1 MKQFKEN
8 QILETRSICD
18 HDCIF
23 DGRVISR
30 TEKTVKL
37 DLGSD
42 GIKNVKIFTEENGD
56 EYCYPYGRY
65 SFAPIFRA

>member
-1 MKQFKEN
+1 MKTFKEK
-8 QILETRSICD
+8 QELMTRSICD

-30 TEKTVKL
+30 TAKTVKL
-37 DLGSD
+37 DLGRD
-42 GIKNVKIFTEENGD
+42 GVKNAKIFTDKNGD